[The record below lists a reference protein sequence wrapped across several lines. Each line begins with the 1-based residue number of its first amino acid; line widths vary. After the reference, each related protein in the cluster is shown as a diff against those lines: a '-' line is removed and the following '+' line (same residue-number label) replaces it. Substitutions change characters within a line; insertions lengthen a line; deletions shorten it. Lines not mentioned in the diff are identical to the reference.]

1 LAANVLSRRV
11 VTLVRSQKATKKQN
25 GKCYVLTPERYVRAE
40 EDEEKEEGLDE
51 KMLHLTAKLE
61 RQFAE
66 RAKLEAMI
74 GENRQRV
81 GSGG

>member
-1 LAANVLSRRV
+1 MP
-11 VTLVRSQKATKKQN
+11 SQKATKKQN

-40 EDEEKEEGLDE
+40 AAEEEEEEGLDE
-51 KMLHLTAKLE
+51 NMLHLTAKWE

-66 RAKLEAMI
+66 SAKLEAMI
-74 GENRQRV
+74 RENLPRV